1 MLKQRHQVFVS
12 IFAGV
17 DALAI
22 TAACAAALL
31 ARAWFFAEP
40 IPSLAP
46 DTHSLANLLRDS
58 LAPVAVP
65 VALLTMAACGLYR
78 PRRDRS
84 LIGEQWLVARAGLI
98 SVATVVVALWAIGSD
113 RLLPPVDLPHRV
125 PEVLGHRLTDP
136 ARFQLGVLALLIPA
150 LVGAHRLGLRVILRE
165 LRRRGRNMR
174 HVAIVGTGRLAQIT
188 ARTLARNTWTGIRVA
203 YFISHHPTTQ
213 RTTCMGLPVRA
224 GLADLDAT
232 LDRHEVDAVYVAIPG
247 SAGAAVAP
255 LLRRLERHAVDVRVI
270 PDIHPRYLPQN
281 MAVSELEGMPILSH
295 RESPLA
301 GFGGVVKRA
310 MDLAGAAL
318 AILLFSPLMIAI
330 AALVRAS
337 GPGPVIF
344 RQTRVS
350 LGGESF
356 QIYKFRTM
364 RHAAEESEPGWTTR
378 NDPRITPIGRW
389 LRRTSLDEL
398 PQLFN
403 VLRGEMALV
412 GPRPER
418 PELIDRFRDDWRA
431 YMLRQHVKAGITG
444 WAQVN
449 GFRGDTSLRKRL
461 QYDLFYIRHW
471 SVGFDLRIL
480 ALTLTRGFIHR
491 NAI

>member
-1 MLKQRHQVFVS
+1 MLKQRHQIFVTL
-12 IFAGV
+12 FAGA

-22 TAACAAALL
+22 AAACLTALT
-31 ARAWFFAEP
+31 ARTLFFHETLPADAVAWVRT
-40 IPSLAP
+40 SL
-46 DTHSLANLLRDS
+46 LFIVV
-58 LAPVAVP
+58 PVAV
-65 VALLTMAACGLYR
+65 LTLAACRLYR

-84 LIGEQWLVARAGLI
+84 LIGEQWMVARAGLI
-98 SVATVVVALWAIGSD
+98 SVATVVVTLWAIGSD
-113 RLLPPVDLPHRV
+113 RLMPPIDLPHDI
-125 PEVLGHRLTDP
+125 PTVLGWRLTDP
-136 ARFQLGVLALLIPA
+136 ARFQLGVLAVLIPA
-150 LVGAHRLGLRVILRE
+150 FVGAQRIVLRVILRE

-174 HVAIVGTGRLAQIT
+174 HVAVVGTGRLAQIT

-203 YFISHHPTTQ
+203 YFISHHPSTQ
-213 RTTCMGLPVRA
+213 RATCMDLPVHA
-224 GLADLDAT
+224 GLTDLDAT
-232 LDRHEVDAVYVAIPG
+232 LERHPVDAVYVAIPG
-247 SAGAAVAP
+247 SAGAAIAP
-255 LLRRLERHAVDVRVI
+255 LLRRLERHAVDVRVV

-310 MDLAGAAL
+310 MDLAGASIAL
-318 AILLFSPLMIAI
+318 VLFSPLMLFVS
-330 AALVRAS
+330 ALVRLS

-356 QIYKFRTM
+356 QIFKFRTM
-364 RHAAEESEPGWTTR
+364 RHVADESDPHTDTQPQWTTR
-378 NDPRITPIGRW
+378 DDPRITPIGRW

-471 SVGFDLRIL
+471 SVAFDLRIL
-480 ALTLTRGFIHR
+480 VLTLARGFIHR

>member
-1 MLKQRHQVFVS
+1 MLKQRHQIFVS
-12 IFAGV
+12 LFAGA
-17 DALAI
+17 DGLAIGAACLGALA
-22 TAACAAALL
+22 ARHAWFGEPLPADAAAW
-31 ARAWFFAEP
+31 ARASHAL
-40 IPSLAP
+40 I
-46 DTHSLANLLRDS
+46 
-58 LAPVAVP
+58 AVP
-65 VALLTMAACGLYR
+65 VALLTLAACRLYR

-84 LIGEQWLVARAGLI
+84 LFGEQWMIVRAGLL

-113 RLLPPVDLPHRV
+113 RLHAPPMLPARA
-125 PEVLGHRLTDP
+125 PEVLGIRLTDP
-136 ARFQLGVLALLIPA
+136 ARFQLGALAVLIPA
-150 LVGAHRLGLRVILRE
+150 FVGAQRFALRLLLRE
-165 LRRRGRNMR
+165 VRRRGWNMR
-174 HVAIVGTGRLAQIT
+174 HVAVVGTGRLAQIT
-188 ARTLARNTWTGIRVA
+188 ARTLTRNTWTGIRVA
-203 YFISHHPTTQ
+203 YFVSHHPTTG
-213 RTTCMGLPVRA
+213 RTACMGLPVRS
-224 GLADLDAT
+224 GLADLDET
-232 LDRHEVDAVYVAIPG
+232 LERHPVDAVYVAVPG
-247 SAGAAVAP
+247 SAGAEVPA
-255 LLRRLERHAVDVRVI
+255 LLRRLERHAVDVRIV
-270 PDIHPRYLPQN
+270 PDVHPRYLPQN

-301 GFGGVVKRA
+301 GVGGILKRG
-310 MDLAGAAL
+310 MDLLGAAAAL
-318 AILLFSPLMIAI
+318 VLFAPLMVLI

-350 LGGESF
+350 LGGEVF
-356 QIYKFRTM
+356 QIFKFRTM
-364 RHAAEESEPGWTTR
+364 VHADDEAGPASEPPAWTTR
-378 NDPRITPIGRW
+378 DDPRVTRVGRW

-418 PELIDRFRDDWRA
+418 PELIDRFRDDWRG

-471 SVGFDLRIL
+471 SIGFDLRIL
-480 ALTLTRGFIHR
+480 ALTVTRGFLHR